1 MKMEPKKPSSGKV
14 LKMTLMQSLKAF
26 RVYADLIKDTILLI
40 IIIKALGGIT
50 LFHMGWT
57 FAKTVSGQ
65 LKNAFSFN

>member
-1 MKMEPKKPSSGKV
+1 
-14 LKMTLMQSLKAF
+14 MTLMQSLKAF

-50 LFHMGWT
+50 LFHMEWT

-65 LKNAFSFN
+65 LKNAFSFK